1 MIIND
6 RTPNTRRLRLGAN
19 YVPSDGWFYSWLD
32 FSADAARRDFEDLA
46 SLGLDHVRVFPIW
59 PWIQPNRALLR
70 QRPIDDLLSLI
81 DVAAE
86 FDLGVAVDLLQG
98 HLSSFDFLPS
108 WVLTWHQS
116 SVFTDRTARDGIRE
130 YVRRLSTEVGTRP
143 NVFAITLGNEVNNL
157 WPTNATTPAA
167 SREWAT
173 ELLDVV
179 RAAAPSALP
188 LHSVFDDAW
197 YAPDHPFHP
206 ADAVDLGDLTTVH
219 SWVFNGTSRIDGPL
233 GPATTSHADYLL
245 ELAAASASDAAR
257 PVWLQEVGVPRPDVP
272 PEHAGEFVARTL
284 DTVGRNPAL
293 WGVTWWSSHDI
304 DRRLTDFPDREYDLG
319 LFTVDHR
326 PKPAALALAEFARGT
341 TVEPAAPARPAL
353 VSPINPLQEPERRA
367 DVAPGS
373 EFHLEWVRARQ
384 TEPTAIVTPDRAT
397 DAGYLAA
404 RGLGPVRAP
413 GANRPMAVQH
423 QGS

>member
-1 MIIND
+1 MNTNA
-6 RTPNTRRLRLGAN
+6 RTQSTRRFRLGAN

-32 FSADAARRDFEDLA
+32 FSADAARRDLEDLA
-46 SLGLDHVRVFPIW
+46 SIGLDHVRVFPIW

-86 FDLGVAVDLLQG
+86 FDLGVSVDLLQG

-116 SVFTDRTARDGIRE
+116 SIFTDRAARDGINE
-130 YVRRLSTEVGTRP
+130 YVRRLSTEVATRP

-157 WPTNATTPAA
+157 WPANPTTPEASHQWAA
-167 SREWAT
+167 
-173 ELLDVV
+173 ELLEVV
-179 RAAAPSALP
+179 RTAAPDTLR
-188 LHSVFDDAW
+188 LHSIFDDAW

-206 ADAVDLGDLTTVH
+206 AEAVELGDLTTVH

-245 ELAAASASDAAR
+245 ELAASSAPDPTR

-272 PEHAGEFVARTL
+272 AEQAGEFVARTL
-284 DTVGRNPAL
+284 ATVAANPAL

-304 DRRLTDFPDREYDLG
+304 DRRLSDFPDREYDLG

-326 PKPAALALAEFARGT
+326 PKPAALALAEFARDT
-341 TVEPAAPARPAL
+341 AAHAAAPARPAL
-353 VSPINPLQEPERRA
+353 VAPINPLQEPARRA
-367 DVAPGS
+367 EVAPGS
-373 EFHLEWVRARQ
+373 AFHQEWVKARQ
-384 TEPTAIVTPDRAT
+384 TEPTAIVTPDRVT
-397 DAGYLAA
+397 DEGYLAA
-404 RGLGPVRAP
+404 RGLGPIR
-413 GANRPMAVQH
+413 
-423 QGS
+423 